1 MICYVMQTWYSDK
14 VYVIQR
20 ICMQKNQIIG
30 RVTIHL
36 FICGDILSNGRFYH
50 RHRKIFPG
58 NLIFYSTRLIKG
70 KSILHTSN
78 FITIIQFDPSTQEK
92 KKKKIQC
99 TLHLFS
105 KVSYCTKPYLA
116 IMKTFGFSYTRRL
129 TDWNIMVN
137 SLTTIMSIIS
147 FVIPL
152 YRQMVLNLS
161 LVVKYLHS
169 AYC

>member
-92 KKKKIQC
+92 KRRKHNALYICFLKYRIAQNH
-99 TLHLFS
+99 TLQLWRHLGS
-105 KVSYCTKPYLA
+105 
-116 IMKTFGFSYTRRL
+116 R
-129 TDWNIMVN
+129 
-137 SLTTIMSIIS
+137 
-147 FVIPL
+147 IPDVWQIEIL
-152 YRQMVLNLS
+152 W
-161 LVVKYLHS
+161 
-169 AYC
+169 

>member
-20 ICMQKNQIIG
+20 ICMHKNQIIG

-92 KKKKIQC
+92 KRRKYNALYICFLKYRIAQNH
-99 TLHLFS
+99 TLQLWRHLGS
-105 KVSYCTKPYLA
+105 H
-116 IMKTFGFSYTRRL
+116 
-129 TDWNIMVN
+129 
-137 SLTTIMSIIS
+137 
-147 FVIPL
+147 IPDVWQIEIL
-152 YRQMVLNLS
+152 W
-161 LVVKYLHS
+161 
-169 AYC
+169 